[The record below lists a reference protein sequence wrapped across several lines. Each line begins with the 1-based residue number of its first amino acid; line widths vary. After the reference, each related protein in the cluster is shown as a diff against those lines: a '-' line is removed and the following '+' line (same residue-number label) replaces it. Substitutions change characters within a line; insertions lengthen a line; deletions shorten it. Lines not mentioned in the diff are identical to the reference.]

1 MNDKIPENVL
11 NPILYKKAR
20 IIADKTYKRHSAY
33 KSMFLVKTYQELGGK
48 YSSRTGGLERWK
60 KQQWVSM
67 EHYLNGDFIECGSD
81 DIGNNVCRPLYKQ
94 GQEDILT
101 ASEVVNKHGKK
112 AIRDVI
118 RRKKR
123 NMDKVLHWETLE
135 LK

>member
-1 MNDKIPENVL
+1 MTDNIPENVL
-11 NPILYKKAR
+11 NPLLYKKAR

-48 YSSRTGGLERWK
+48 YSSSTSGLERWR

-67 EHYLNGDFIECGSD
+67 EHYLNGNFIECGSD
-81 DIGNNVCRPLYKQ
+81 SIGKNVCRPLYKV

-101 ASEVVNKHGKK
+101 ASEVLRLHGKR
-112 AIRDVI
+112 AIRNI
-118 RRKKR
+118 IKEKKR
-123 NMDKVLHWETLE
+123 NMDLILDWKTLT

>member
-1 MNDKIPENVL
+1 MTDNIPKNVL

-48 YSSRTGGLERWK
+48 YSNKTGGLERWR

-67 EHYLNGDFIECGSD
+67 ENYINGDFIECGSD
-81 DIGNNVCRPLYKQ
+81 SIGKNVCRPLYKQ
-94 GQEDILT
+94 GEDILT
-101 ASEVVNKHGKK
+101 ASEVLNKHGKK
-112 AIRDVI
+112 AIRDI
-118 RRKKR
+118 IKEKKR
-123 NMDKVLHWETLE
+123 NMDKYLNWETLQ

>member
-1 MNDKIPENVL
+1 MTDNIPKNVL

-48 YSSRTGGLERWK
+48 YSNKTGGLERWR

-67 EHYLNGDFIECGSD
+67 ENYINGDFIECGSD
-81 DIGNNVCRPLYKQ
+81 SIGKNVCRPLYKQ
-94 GQEDILT
+94 GEDILT
-101 ASEVVNKHGKK
+101 ASEVLNKHGKK
-112 AIRDVI
+112 AIRNI
-118 RRKKR
+118 IKEKKR
-123 NMDKVLHWETLE
+123 NMNKYLNWETLE

>member
-48 YSSRTGGLERWK
+48 YSSRTGGLERWR

-67 EHYLNGDFIECGSD
+67 ENYINGDFVECGSD
-81 DIGNNVCRPLYKQ
+81 SIGKNVCRPLYKQ
-94 GQEDILT
+94 GEDILT
-101 ASEVVNKHGKK
+101 ASEVVNKHGKR

-123 NMDKVLHWETLE
+123 NMDKYLNWETLE

>member
-1 MNDKIPENVL
+1 MTDNIPKNVL

-48 YSSRTGGLERWK
+48 YSNKTGGLERWR

-67 EHYLNGDFIECGSD
+67 ENYINGDFIECGSD
-81 DIGNNVCRPLYKQ
+81 SIGKNVCRPLYKQ
-94 GQEDILT
+94 GEDILT
-101 ASEVVNKHGKK
+101 ASEVLNKHGKK
-112 AIRDVI
+112 AIRDI
-118 RRKKR
+118 IKEKKR
-123 NMDKVLHWETLE
+123 NMDKYLNWETLE

>member
-11 NPILYKKAR
+11 NPILYKKAM

-48 YSSRTGGLERWK
+48 YSNKTGGLERWR

-67 EHYLNGDFIECGSD
+67 DNYINGDFVECGSD
-81 DIGNNVCRPLYKQ
+81 SIGKNVCRPLYKQ
-94 GQEDILT
+94 GEDILT
-101 ASEVVNKHGKK
+101 ASEVVNKHGKR

>member
-11 NPILYKKAR
+11 NPILYKKAM

-48 YSSRTGGLERWK
+48 YSSRTGGLERWR

-67 EHYLNGDFIECGSD
+67 ENYINGDFVECGSD
-81 DIGNNVCRPLYKQ
+81 SIGKNVCRPLYKQ
-94 GQEDILT
+94 GEDILT
-101 ASEVVNKHGKK
+101 ASEVVNKHGKG

>member
-1 MNDKIPENVL
+1 MTDNIPKNVL

-48 YSSRTGGLERWK
+48 YRNKTEGLKRWR

-67 EHYLNGDFIECGSD
+67 ENYINGDFIECGSD
-81 DIGNNVCRPLYKQ
+81 SIGKNVCRPLYKQ
-94 GQEDILT
+94 GEDILT
-101 ASEVVNKHGKK
+101 ASEVLNKHGKK
-112 AIRDVI
+112 AIRNI
-118 RRKKR
+118 IKEKKR
-123 NMDKVLHWETLE
+123 NMNKYLNWETLE

>member
-1 MNDKIPENVL
+1 
-11 NPILYKKAR
+11 
-20 IIADKTYKRHSAY
+20 
-33 KSMFLVKTYQELGGK
+33 MFLVKTYQELGGK
-48 YSSRTGGLERWK
+48 YSNKTGGLERWR

-67 EHYLNGDFIECGSD
+67 DNYINGDFVECGSD
-81 DIGNNVCRPLYKQ
+81 SIGKNVCRPLYKQ
-94 GQEDILT
+94 GEDILT
-101 ASEVVNKHGKK
+101 ASEVVNKHGKG

>member
-48 YSSRTGGLERWK
+48 YSNKTGGLERWR

-67 EHYLNGDFIECGSD
+67 DNYINGDFVECGSD
-81 DIGNNVCRPLYKQ
+81 SIGKNVCRPLYKQ
-94 GQEDILT
+94 GEDILT
-101 ASEVVNKHGKK
+101 ASEVVNKHGKR